1 MSKTTILMK
10 TESHK
15 PSFLQS
21 AWQKICE
28 IVDPYHQK
36 WLWWHG
42 LSGRYDMVADIHFDL
57 VIVVKDFRY
66 GLIDKQ
72 GNVILRPL
80 YEALDF
86 LKEEALLEGTLP
98 NKRTQLLDIKGKVL
112 YEHPKEACF
121 DHIDGHFLF
130 LDELDTDDKK
140 GKTGIVTSTGKLV
153 IPPKFIRTM
162 SDLPNGVINLRDEEQ
177 WYRFN
182 LKTGDCTSD
191 NHNYDQ
197 EWEEAFKRL
206 SDSSPKRYDVMEHL
220 MAVDS
225 EEEWKKLQPSPKDI
239 QEEED
244 NQNTFSIVFDI
255 ILVTAILIY
264 YFIWKP
270 HFS

>member
-1 MSKTTILMK
+1 MIFRFGSSTEKAMNIKISFLIRQLFSFITLRSVTPGNVMSKTTILMK
-10 TESHK
+10 TESRK
-15 PSFLQS
+15 PSFLQF

-42 LSGRYDMVADIHFDL
+42 LSERYDMVADIQFDL

-98 NKRTQLLDIKGKVL
+98 NKRTQLLNLKGKVL
-112 YEHPKEACF
+112 YEHSKEACF
-121 DHIDGHFLF
+121 NHIDGHFLF

-153 IPPKFIRTM
+153 IPPKFIQIFGGIYC
-162 SDLPNGVINLRDEEQ
+162 P
-177 WYRFN
+177 
-182 LKTGDCTSD
+182 
-191 NHNYDQ
+191 
-197 EWEEAFKRL
+197 
-206 SDSSPKRYDVMEHL
+206 PKY
-220 MAVDS
+220 S
-225 EEEWKKLQPSPKDI
+225 EG
-239 QEEED
+239 
-244 NQNTFSIVFDI
+244 I
-255 ILVTAILIY
+255 IKI
-264 YFIWKP
+264 
-270 HFS
+270 

>member
-1 MSKTTILMK
+1 MK

-15 PSFLQS
+15 PSFLQNI
-21 AWQKICE
+21 WQKICE
-28 IVDPYHQK
+28 VVDPYHQK

-42 LSGRYDMVADIHFDL
+42 LSERYDLVADIQFNL
-57 VIVVKDFRY
+57 VIVVKDYRY
-66 GLIDKQ
+66 GLIEKK

-98 NKRTQLLDIKGKVL
+98 NKRTQLMDIKGKVL
-112 YEHPKEACF
+112 YEHPKEASF

-182 LKTGDCTSD
+182 LKTGDCTSS
-191 NHNYDQ
+191 NQNYDQ

-270 HFS
+270 HSS